1 MSSNAGSCGGGS
13 CGSSSNSDSS
23 NSDSS
28 KSDSSKS
35 TSSCSSGAAV
45 KNVASQPEGE
55 FVPSDEMPVL
65 FTPSA
70 IDAVAK
76 ALKDE
81 GEDGD
86 FLRISVVGGGC
97 SGYQYGLD
105 FDKEER
111 MGDLALELNGVKV
124 VVDAVSVGYLRGT
137 VVDYVSGLNGTGF
150 QFKNPNAKR
159 TCGCGSSFS

>member
-1 MSSNAGSCGGGS
+1 MTAG
-13 CGSSSNSDSS
+13 
-23 NSDSS
+23 
-28 KSDSSKS
+28 
-35 TSSCSSGAAV
+35 SCSSGSSSA
-45 KNVASQPEGE
+45 KNACGDSGFTPT
-55 FVPSDEMPVL
+55 DDMPVF
-65 FTPSA
+65 FT
-70 IDAVAK
+70 DAAAEAVSK
-76 ALKDE
+76 ALKEE
-81 GEDGD
+81 GEAGD

-111 MGDLALELNGVKV
+111 MGDLALEFGGVKIV
-124 VVDAVSVGYLRGT
+124 IDPISLGYLKGT

>member
-1 MSSNAGSCGGGS
+1 MSCASGS
-13 CGSSSNSDSS
+13 CGSGGNKSVMGDS
-23 NSDSS
+23 
-28 KSDSSKS
+28 
-35 TSSCSSGAAV
+35 G
-45 KNVASQPEGE
+45 
-55 FVPSDEMPVL
+55 FVPSDEFPVY

-70 IDAVAK
+70 VDAVRK
-76 ALKDE
+76 ALKEEGDE
-81 GEDGD
+81 GD
-86 FLRISVVGGGC
+86 FLRVSVVGGGC

-111 MGDLALELNGVKV
+111 MGDLGMDFDGVKV
-124 VVDAVSVGYLRGT
+124 VVDAISVGYLRGT

>member
-1 MSSNAGSCGGGS
+1 MTAGA
-13 CGSSSNSDSS
+13 
-23 NSDSS
+23 
-28 KSDSSKS
+28 
-35 TSSCSSGAAV
+35 CSSGGTAT
-45 KNVASQPEGE
+45 KNVMGE
-55 FVPSDEMPVL
+55 SGFTPTEDMPVF

-70 IDAVAK
+70 VDAVRK
-76 ALKDE
+76 ALKEE
-81 GEDGD
+81 GEEGD
-86 FLRISVVGGGC
+86 FLRVSVVGGGC

-111 MGDLALELNGVKV
+111 MGDVELNFDGVKV
-124 VVDAVSVGYLRGT
+124 VLDAISVGYLKGT

>member
-13 CGSSSNSDSS
+13 CGSSSSS
-23 NSDSS
+23 ASS
-28 KSDSSKS
+28 TG
-35 TSSCSSGAAV
+35 TSSCSSGSAV
-45 KNVASQPEGE
+45 KNVATQPEGE